1 MNKIINGHT
10 FRASG
15 KAYINAILELLKG
28 EPLELP
34 VDVFRE
40 YPGTYPV
47 LGDADGMPRPV
58 RSVAPGEEDGI
69 IKVGFGWIPVLDN
82 RDVVLDGSEP
92 EAFDDLYKA
101 VWFYFS
107 QGFSIY
113 FGKTEEEFLAD
124 HERDM

>member
-1 MNKIINGHT
+1 MNKIINGHV
-10 FRASG
+10 FRCSG
-15 KAYINAILELLKG
+15 KAYINAILDLLKG

-40 YPGTYPV
+40 YPGEYPV
-47 LGDADGMPRPV
+47 LGDSDGMPRPV
-58 RSVAPGEEDGI
+58 RSVASGAEDSTL
-69 IKVGFGWIPVLDN
+69 KVGFGWIPVLDN

-92 EAFDDLYKA
+92 EALDDLFKA
-101 VWFYFS
+101 VWYYFS
-107 QGFSIY
+107 QGIPTY

>member
-1 MNKIINGHT
+1 MNEIINGHV

-15 KAYINAILELLKG
+15 KAYIRAILALLKG

-40 YPGTYPV
+40 YPGEYPV

-58 RSVAPGEEDGI
+58 RSVAPAEDGTL
-69 IKVGFGWIPVLDN
+69 KVGFGWIPVLDN

-101 VWFYFS
+101 VWYYFS
-107 QGFSIY
+107 QGVPTY
-113 FGKTEEEFLAD
+113 FGKTEDQFLAD
-124 HERDM
+124 HE

>member
-1 MNKIINGHT
+1 MKKIINGHV

-15 KAYINAILELLKG
+15 KAYIRAILDLLKG

-40 YPGTYPV
+40 YPGEYPV
-47 LGDADGMPRPV
+47 LGDSDGWPRPV
-58 RSVAPGEEDGI
+58 RSVAPGEEDGTL
-69 IKVGFGWIPVLDN
+69 KAGFGWIPVLDN

-101 VWFYFS
+101 VWYYFS
-107 QGFSIY
+107 QGVPTY
-113 FGKTEEEFLAD
+113 FGKTENQFLAD

>member
-1 MNKIINGHT
+1 MKRIINGHV
-10 FRASG
+10 FRVSG
-15 KAYINAILELLKG
+15 KAYIKAILELLKG

-40 YPGTYPV
+40 YPGEYPV

-58 RSVAPGEEDGI
+58 RSVAPGEEDGT